1 LKLLIFAVGILAQVV
16 FWATIVVTGMF
27 LLRVLLNWV
36 GANPFG
42 QVLYTLT
49 RLTEP
54 FVRPL
59 RYQVGRRAGR
69 FDLLPLVAG
78 VFLLLLG
85 LMIWHLLLR
94 IMTVLLVLD
103 SAFEFRSLTPGLGLQ
118 LLIILAG
125 TSYVIALMLRILLPY
140 AGIGYANKF
149 YRFLFSITEP
159 VLKPLRR
166 FLIIGMFDLSPIV
179 VIFVVD
185 IIVQSLVES
194 VSRVIR

>member
-1 LKLLIFAVGILAQVV
+1 LELLIFAIAILARIV
-16 FWATIVVTGMF
+16 FWATIAVAGMF
-27 LLRVLLNWV
+27 LLRVLLNWA

-42 QVLYTLT
+42 QALYTLT

-59 RYQVGRRAGR
+59 RYQVGRRVGR

-78 VFLLLLG
+78 VFLLLFG
-85 LMIWHLLLR
+85 LMIWHLLMR
-94 IMTVLLVLD
+94 IIIILAVLD
-103 SAFEFRSLTPGLGLQ
+103 RAFEFRSLTPGLGLQ

-140 AGIGYANKF
+140 AGIGYSNKF

-166 FLIIGMFDLSPIV
+166 FLIIGMFDLSPVV
-179 VIFVVD
+179 VIFVIDLV
-185 IIVQSLVES
+185 VESLVGS
-194 VSRVIR
+194 VSRMI